1 MDAGKRI
8 EDLLF
13 ITNNLADLL
22 EEENTALANNRL
34 DIVQGLLERKTAL
47 SRAYEIRVFGMK
59 QEQTDAAY
67 DEVDLENIERLSEIG
82 ARVAT
87 LIAENEKT
95 LKVALEVS
103 RRFMACVAD
112 SAKHITPGTGAYSPN
127 GAIGANTPAVRRQA
141 ASMALDETL

>member
-8 EDLLF
+8 DDLLF

-22 EEENTALANNRL
+22 DQENAALKSNRL

-59 QEQTDAAY
+59 QEQEHAEY
-67 DEVDLENIERLSEIG
+67 DDIALANIDRLSDIG
-82 ARVAT
+82 NRVAA
-87 LIAENEKT
+87 LIEENEKM

-112 SAKHITPGTGAYSPN
+112 SAKHVSPGTGSYSSSGDISTNAPS
-127 GAIGANTPAVRRQA
+127 VQKQA

>member
-1 MDAGKRI
+1 MDASKRI

-22 EEENTALANNRL
+22 EEENTALANHRL

-59 QEQTDAAY
+59 QEQANAAY
-67 DEVDLENIERLSEIG
+67 DEADLENIERLNGVG
-82 ARVAT
+82 ARVAA
-87 LIAENEKT
+87 LIEENEKT

-112 SAKHITPGTGAYSPN
+112 SAKHIAPGTGAYSPK
-127 GAIGANTPAVRRQA
+127 GAIGGSTPAVRKQA